1 MTSTPFPGSP
11 KLTRCGLVQVDPT
24 TGAVLRVIALQYNP
38 DTLTR
43 TLAIQGIGDNGART
57 EALRLKGP
65 ASETIKFEAELDAT
79 DQFERPDVKANADTL
94 QYGLHPRLA
103 ALESLVN
110 PSVSALIDQ
119 TTLAASGVLEIAP
132 AEAPLLLFVWSAER
146 VLPVRITDCAITE
159 EAFDPKLNPF
169 RVKVSMTLRVLNIDD
184 LPAAHRGSTLFL
196 SYLQRKEYLATKAPT
211 ASLEQLGIGGI

>member
-24 TGAVLRVIALQYNP
+24 SGSVIRVIALQYNP

-43 TLAIQGIGDNGART
+43 TLAIQGIGENGART
-57 EALRLKGP
+57 EVLRLKGP
-65 ASETIKFEAELDAT
+65 ANETIKFEAELDAT
-79 DQFERPDVKANADTL
+79 DQFEQPTLTANASTI

-110 PSVSALIDQ
+110 PSISDLIDQ
-119 TTLAASGVLEIAP
+119 TTMAANGVLEIAP
-132 AEAPLLLFVWSAER
+132 AEAPLLLFVWSAQR
-146 VLPVRITDCAITE
+146 VLPVRITECSITE
-159 EAFDPKLNPF
+159 EAFDPTLNPF
-169 RVKVSMTLRVLNIDD
+169 RVKVSISLRVLNIDD
-184 LPAAHRGSTLFL
+184 LPSTHRGSTLFL

-211 ASLEQLGIGGI
+211 ASLESLGIGGI